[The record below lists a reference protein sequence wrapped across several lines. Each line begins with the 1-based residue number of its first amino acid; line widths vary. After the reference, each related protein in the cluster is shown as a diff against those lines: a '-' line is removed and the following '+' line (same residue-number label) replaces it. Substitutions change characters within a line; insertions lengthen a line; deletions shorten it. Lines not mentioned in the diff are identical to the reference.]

1 MKRNGHANLALT
13 LSFEFQKYLIRHPKF
28 AERVPNRALVVFEL
42 EGRPAFNRWAKE
54 VAAKQLRPKQKMV
67 VIRVRGLRPPVS
79 RLQAV
84 QLVA

>member
-13 LSFEFQKYLIRHPKF
+13 LSFEFQKYLMRHPKF
-28 AERVPNRALVVFEL
+28 AERIPDGALVVFEFD
-42 EGRPAFNRWAKE
+42 GRPAFNRWAKQA
-54 VAAKQLRPKQKMV
+54 AAKQLRPKQKMV
-67 VIRVRGLRPPVS
+67 VIRVRALRPPVS